1 MRIILIGII
10 TALVAARLAT
20 REEFLQQTA
29 AITGGRISA
38 PAAIRSRYV
47 TEHLFHMGAAARP
60 AGLPAFIACHASAH
74 TPQGITIGRK
84 VPSKQPSEW

>member
-1 MRIILIGII
+1 MI

-29 AITGGRISA
+29 AITGGRLSA

-60 AGLPAFIACHASAH
+60 AGLPAFIARHASAH